1 MARTRATQGGT
12 YRVFGLTVASPIALP
27 ELARSRAT
35 KTDVTIRRGAVR
47 PSATGLVVEFPEAR
61 LCIEAGRTITV
72 ETAPGAAAEDLRL
85 VLLGTVLGL
94 VCHQRGLLPLHAAA
108 VAAGGGATVFAGP
121 SGAGK
126 STLAAHLQGQ
136 GRRILTDDLCAIDV
150 AAKGGPAVWPGP
162 RRIKLWG
169 EALGPLGL
177 AAEGLAPLSEGID
190 KFALPIPPGRA
201 GRAARIKRIY
211 VFEEGRDAAAAPLR
225 LLGARAVE
233 ALIANVYRW
242 SLARDAG
249 LAPLLFE
256 RCVALARRCEVHA
269 IGRFTDFAALAH
281 ANGLLRAEGRL
292 AGSRKGS

>member
-1 MARTRATQGGT
+1 MGKTRATEGGT
-12 YRVFGLTVASPIALP
+12 YRVFGLTVASQIALP

-35 KTDVTIRRGAVR
+35 KADVTIRSGAVD
-47 PSATGLVVEFPEAR
+47 PSAKGWVVEFPEQR
-61 LCIEAGRTITV
+61 LCIEAGRAITV
-72 ETAPGAAAEDLRL
+72 DAAPTAAGGDVRL
-85 VLLGTVLGL
+85 ILLGTALGL

-108 VAAGGGATVFAGP
+108 VAVDGGVIVFAGP

-126 STLAAHLQGQ
+126 STLAAHFQGQ

-169 EALGPLGL
+169 EALSPLGL
-177 AAEGLAPLSEGID
+177 GVAGLAPLSEGID
-190 KFALPIPPGRA
+190 KFALPIPAGRA
-201 GRAARIKRIY
+201 RRAARIKRIY
-211 VFEEGRDAAAAPLR
+211 VFEEGRDAAAAPVR

-249 LAPLLFE
+249 LAPLVFE

-281 ANGLLRAEGRL
+281 ADGLLPAEGRL
-292 AGSRKGS
+292 AGS